1 MKIKKH
7 AFLLLPLAV
16 LVPPIVIVSCST
28 NSNNNQDQDQ
38 IEQGLYDPA
47 GGKTNGLQVNQYLN
61 VVKKLALSSQ
71 TKLADLNDQDL
82 TQQIQKYDSS
92 ASIAIISGSTSK
104 QTLELKLTKANNE
117 ELLIKIN
124 GFQNQANVVFTYSNF
139 TIDEQ
144 KWVENLLSVQTSSDL
159 ATLESVSSDVW
170 KAVIEDF
177 QIQID
182 RADDLTN
189 VETTTYKSLLDEGVE
204 FNFKAKNSN
213 ATSNLIM
220 KIDAIIPAM
229 IYQNGSWITDQTSQD
244 QIEQLQPDTTILN
257 IPTIDIAKKYVI
269 DKTTID
275 ESVLATFYPSALE
288 AAIEFNKKANKHF
301 IWNDLVKNDLI
312 ANATKDKI
320 MQKYFKSN
328 TLKLVF
334 DFNDFIA
341 NDWTNLLNFN
351 VILMVDKN
359 IENNIKKEFKNSDK
373 NKSISELEKKSLWE
387 INPTIINLKDN
398 SQIVAKILKGL
409 KNHSL
414 GSQLIDEYF
423 KNNQELE
430 TNIPVDYNSVFD
442 DKYNDS
448 IYKLNSGKTESDH
461 QKLIDNI
468 KKDFDLKFLNKN
480 LSFDYSNNLSAPSNE
495 KLMYSSGLF
504 NFDNNI
510 FQIKQIDLIIS
521 SQFESSI
528 SNYAIQTLVKPAKD
542 KKKIEMSFEG
552 QFFIKFNEQNLKKYP
567 ISFKYEFD
575 QNKWS
580 AIQTTP

>member
-1 MKIKKH
+1 MKIKKP

-28 NSNNNQDQDQ
+28 NSNSNQDQDQ
-38 IEQGLYDPA
+38 IQQELYDPA
-47 GGKTNGLQVNQYLN
+47 GGKTNGLEVNQYLN

-71 TKLADLNDQDL
+71 TKLTDLNNQDL

-92 ASIAIISGSTSK
+92 ASIEIVSGSTSK

-117 ELLIKIN
+117 TLLIKIS
-124 GFQNQANVVFTYSNF
+124 GFENQANVIFTYSNF

-159 ATLESVSSDVW
+159 ATLETVSSDVW
-170 KAVIEDF
+170 KEVIEDLR
-177 QIQID
+177 IQID
-182 RADDLTN
+182 QADNQNNL
-189 VETTTYKSLLDEGVE
+189 ETTTYKKLLDEGVQ
-204 FNFKAKNSN
+204 FDFKAKNSN

-229 IYQNGSWITDQTSQD
+229 IYENGSWVIDQTSQD

-275 ESVLATFYPSALE
+275 ESILATFYPSALE

-301 IWNDLVKNDLI
+301 IWDKLVKNDLI
-312 ANATKDKI
+312 ADAGKNKI

-334 DFNDFIA
+334 DFDDYTI
-341 NDWTNLLNFN
+341 NDWTNTLIFNLDLEIDGKIEENFKRKFEYY
-351 VILMVDKN
+351 DA
-359 IENNIKKEFKNSDK
+359 
-373 NKSISELEKKSLWE
+373 NKSITELEEKSLWQ
-387 INPTIINLKDN
+387 IDPTIINLKDN

-430 TNIPVDYNSVFD
+430 TNIPVNYNSVFD
-442 DKYNDS
+442 DKYNES
-448 IYKLNSGKTESDH
+448 IYKLDSGKTESDH

-468 KKDFDLKFLNKN
+468 KKGFDLKFLNKN
-480 LSFDYSNNLSAPSNE
+480 LNFDYSNNLSAPTSE

-504 NFDNNI
+504 NFNDNI
-510 FQIKQIDLIIS
+510 FQIKQIDLIIT
-521 SQFESSI
+521 SQFEPTINDYS
-528 SNYAIQTLVKPAKD
+528 IQTLVKPAKD
-542 KKKIEMSFEG
+542 KNKIQMSFEA
-552 QFFIKFNEQNLKKYP
+552 QFIIKFNEQNLKTYP
-567 ISFKYEFD
+567 ISFQYEFD
-575 QNKWS
+575 QNKWNT
-580 AIQTTP
+580 IQTTP

>member
-28 NSNNNQDQDQ
+28 NSNSNQDQDQ

-47 GGKTNGLQVNQYLN
+47 GGKTNGLEVNQYLN
-61 VVKKLALSSQ
+61 VVKKLALNSQ
-71 TKLADLNDQDL
+71 TKLTDLNDQDL

-159 ATLESVSSDVW
+159 ATLETVSSDVW
-170 KAVIEDF
+170 KAVVENF

-189 VETTTYKSLLDEGVE
+189 VETTTYKKLLDEGVQ

-229 IYQNGSWITDQTSQD
+229 IYQNGSWVADQTSQD

-269 DKTTID
+269 AKTTID
-275 ESVLATFYPSALE
+275 KSVLATFYPSALE

-312 ANATKDKI
+312 ADAGKNKI

-351 VILMVDKN
+351 VVLMVDNK

-387 INPTIINLKDN
+387 INPTIMNLKDN
-398 SQIVAKILKGL
+398 SQIVTNILKEL
-409 KNHSL
+409 KQDS
-414 GSQLIDEYF
+414 GASSKIDAFFTGTNFDEG
-423 KNNQELE
+423 E
-430 TNIPVDYNSVFD
+430 TPISYENVID
-442 DKYNDS
+442 DTDKKS
-448 IYKLNSGKTESDH
+448 IYKLDSNQNQSEHENTINKVKEN
-461 QKLIDNI
+461 LE
-468 KKDFDLKFLNKN
+468 LKFLNKSLKFN
-480 LSFDYSNNLSAPSNE
+480 YANSLTNPNNDE
-495 KLMYSSGLF
+495 LMFFNGLF
-504 NFDNNI
+504 NFEGNI
-510 FQIKQIDLIIS
+510 FKIKKIDLIIDS
-521 SQFESSI
+521 TNFGKESILINIKPIKNQSKIKLTFSGKFIIQFD
-528 SNYAIQTLVKPAKD
+528 D
-542 KKKIEMSFEG
+542 K
-552 QFFIKFNEQNLKKYP
+552 NLKTYP
-567 ISFKYEFD
+567 ISFEYEFD
-575 QNKWS
+575 QNKWNS
-580 AIQTTP
+580 ITTP